1 MTTED
6 YDLVIL
12 GSGEGSKFLAWT
24 QARKGNRVA
33 VIERKYIGGSCPNVA
48 CLPSK
53 NVIHSSKIAALARR
67 GDEFGVRAGPVTVD
81 MGAVRERKRKMVTEL
96 VAIHEQNFASS
107 GAELVLGS
115 GRFVGPRTLLVT
127 LRDGTSR
134 TLRGTRVVIGTGTR
148 ATIGDVP
155 GLTDSQPLTHV
166 EALELGEVPAHLL
179 VLGGGYVGLE
189 FAQAMR
195 RLGSRVTVLARSDR
209 LLASEDDDAVQA
221 LSALFRDE
229 GIDVV
234 LGANITAV
242 SGRSGASVEV
252 SLDLAG
258 KTETLLGTH
267 LLASMGRTP
276 NTDGMGLDLAGVE
289 LDHRGYVKVNEKLE
303 TTAQG
308 VWAVGE
314 VAGSPQFTHIAY
326 DDFRVI
332 RDNLSGGHRVSTGRL
347 VPYCLFTDPE
357 LAHVGLSEKQA
368 LAANL
373 AYRVF
378 RVPMAADLRTRTLS
392 ETRGFMKALVAED
405 SDRILGFTV
414 FGVDAGEIMSAVQLA
429 MIGNLPYTAV
439 RDAVIAHPTLM
450 EGLVVLF
457 SSTPRTV
464 SSGRPS

>member
-1 MTTED
+1 
-6 YDLVIL
+6 
-12 GSGEGSKFLAWT
+12 
-24 QARKGNRVA
+24 
-33 VIERKYIGGSCPNVA
+33 
-48 CLPSK
+48 
-53 NVIHSSKIAALARR
+53 
-67 GDEFGVRAGPVTVD
+67 
-81 MGAVRERKRKMVTEL
+81 
-96 VAIHEQNFASS
+96 
-107 GAELVLGS
+107 
-115 GRFVGPRTLLVT
+115 VT

-242 SGRSGASVEV
+242 SGRSGASVGV

-332 RDNLSGGHRVSTGRL
+332 RDNLSGGHRVTTGRL

-457 SSTPRTV
+457 SSTPRTI